1 MKITREI
8 SLREA
13 LLDTRE
19 MARKFSAAMGHSQ
32 DDSPNGGD
40 KEIWMALRIWVALSR
55 AHISVVAREQI
66 ELTQEGITRGEF
78 GVMDALYFCGTML
91 ISDIQRKILLS
102 SGGVTYLV
110 DRLEKKGYVK
120 RTPLKEDRRA
130 ISVSL
135 TSKGEKRFMEIFP
148 NHAHGLMETMEVL
161 SLDEQMMLKDMLKKI
176 GLRAV
181 ELVDGKQRTVAN
193 NK

>member
-1 MKITREI
+1 V
-8 SLREA
+8 
-13 LLDTRE
+13 DTRE
-19 MARKFSAAMGHSQ
+19 MAGKFSTAMGHSSNG
-32 DDSPNGGD
+32 SPNGSD

-55 AHISVVAREQI
+55 AHISVVAREQV
-66 ELTQEGITRGEF
+66 ELTREGITRGEF
-78 GVMDALYFCGTML
+78 GVMDALFFCGTML

-110 DRLEKKGYVK
+110 DRLEEKGYVK

-135 TSKGEKRFMEIFP
+135 TPRGEKRFMEIFP
-148 NHAHGLMETMEVL
+148 NHAHGLLETMEVL
-161 SLDEQMMLKDMLKKI
+161 SFDEQMMLKDMLKKI

-181 ELVDGKQRTVAN
+181 ELVDGNQRTAAN